1 MEHSQA
7 ESKVPAHRAR
17 PSSPDGREA
26 GSACHRG
33 SRMTPLGSMETCYH
47 QESSAQM
54 SQGQMHGSRTPPPT
68 HPTAPAA
75 AAHGLGPTLPGEN
88 SPCCLPPSP
97 FLQPERRFLKQR
109 SLKKLESHPKSKRVL
124 KTPGKPETRKGHHRG
139 CAPGHVS
146 PLACAP
152 ADWAT
157 GGFQNQSSSSV
168 HQPTTQGVA
177 GPPSGEAPS
186 LP

>member
-1 MEHSQA
+1 MLSPGILCSSVTGA
-7 ESKVPAHRAR
+7 DAR
-17 PSSPDGREA
+17 VQNPTPHPPHCTSSCSPWPGTHT
-26 GSACHRG
+26 SRG
-33 SRMTPLGSMETCYH
+33 E
-47 QESSAQM
+47 Q
-54 SQGQMHGSRTPPPT
+54 
-68 HPTAPAA
+68 
-75 AAHGLGPTLPGEN
+75 
-88 SPCCLPPSP
+88 PCCLPPSP